1 MEKIDLE
8 NLKEQAQKE
17 ISNAQNLDEL
27 NQVLKSYL
35 GKKSQVSLILKTL
48 KDAPSNERA
57 QLGKDINEAK
67 RFIQADFAKRKQE
80 LKNIGPSKTKDEWF
94 DVSAPGHKKEIGHLH
109 PLTLAKREI
118 MLIFETMGFEI
129 AEGPEVETEW
139 YNFDALNI
147 PANHPARDMWD
158 TFWLKEP
165 KSSKLQASALPASRS
180 NSKLLLRTHT
190 SPVQIRY
197 MEKNQPPIKII
208 APGKTFRHEATDA
221 THEAQFYQLEGLM
234 VGKDISVAN
243 FKAVIQTFLERFFRR
258 QTKIR
263 LRPSFFP
270 FTEPSFE
277 VDMTCAFCGG
287 KGCRVCEGTG
297 WVELMGAGMAHPKVL
312 ENAGVDSKKNQGFA
326 FGVGIERLVMMKE
339 KINEIRLFH
348 SGDLRFLQQF

>member
-8 NLKEQAQKE
+8 NLKKQAQKE
-17 ISNAQNLDEL
+17 ISKAQDLDEL

-48 KDAPSNERA
+48 KNISPDERIR
-57 QLGKDINEAK
+57 LGKNINKAK
-67 RFIQADFAKRKQE
+67 QSIQAEFEKRKQE
-80 LKNIGPSKTKDEWF
+80 LKNIDSYETKREWF
-94 DVSAPGHKKEIGHLH
+94 DVSAPGRKKETGHLH

-147 PANHPARDMWD
+147 PADHPARDMWD
-158 TFWLKEP
+158 TFWLKETEGP
-165 KSSKLQASALPASRS
+165 KSKVPNSR
-180 NSKLLLRTHT
+180 LLLRTHT
-190 SPVQIRY
+190 SPVQIRH

-208 APGKTFRHEATDA
+208 VPDKTFRHEATDA

-234 VGKDISVAN
+234 VGRDISAAN
-243 FKAVIQTFLERFFRR
+243 FKAVIQAFLERFFRK

-277 VDMTCAFCGG
+277 VDITCVFCKG
-287 KGCRVCEGTG
+287 KGCRVCEETG
-297 WVELMGAGMAHPKVL
+297 WVELMGAGMVHPKVL

-326 FGVGIERLVMMKE
+326 FGVGIERLVMMRE